1 VNGRSGLPAAN
12 QRIAAGRPLLQS
24 APPLSLYIHLPWCVR
39 KCPYCD
45 FSSFESREGVP
56 EQEYVAA
63 LIKDLEAALPL
74 IWGRKI
80 VSIFMGGG
88 TPSLFSAQAIDALL
102 TQVRALLPVEAH
114 AEITLEANPGTAEA
128 QKFADFRSAGVNRL
142 SLGIQSFNPTHLRAL
157 GRIHD
162 DREARFAVEL
172 ALRHFDNVNLDLMYA
187 LPEQTM
193 AEALA
198 DIREAVSFGPQH
210 ISAYHLTLEPN
221 TVFYNQPPSLPDDD
235 MSAAMQEAIEAEL
248 AGAGYEHY
256 ETSAF
261 ARKRPPLLNPLPQAG
276 EEANESLR
284 DFRVN
289 RCRHNLNYWL
299 FGDYLGIGAGA
310 HGKLTFHPQGVGRG
324 CKADESATTTLHGRV
339 LRQVRHRQPK
349 AYMEKALAGNALE
362 DERIV
367 SSDELP
373 FEFMM
378 NALRLTEGFPV
389 SLFSART
396 GLSLTVVLPMLEEA
410 QRRGLIERDAL
421 HIRPTLLGQRFL
433 NELLQLFLAE

>member
-1 VNGRSGLPAAN
+1 M
-12 QRIAAGRPLLQS
+12 AAGRPLLQS

-74 IWGRKI
+74 VWGRK
-80 VSIFMGGG
+80 VASIFMGGG
-88 TPSLFSAQAIDALL
+88 TPSLFSARSIDTLL
-102 TQVRALLPVEAH
+102 TQVRTLLPVEAH

-128 QKFADFRSAGVNRL
+128 QKFADFRAAGVNRL
-142 SLGIQSFNPTHLRAL
+142 SLGIQSFNPRHLQAL

-162 DREARFAVEL
+162 DREARVAVEL
-172 ALRHFDNVNLDLMYA
+172 ALRNFDNVNLDLMYA

-193 AEALA
+193 EEALA

-221 TVFYNQPPSLPDDD
+221 TVFYNQPPALPDDD
-235 MSAAMQEAIEAEL
+235 VSAAMQEAIEAEL

-261 ARKRPPLLNPLPQAG
+261 AKKHR
-276 EEANESLR
+276 
-284 DFRVN
+284 
-289 RCRHNLNYWL
+289 RCKHNLNYWL

-310 HGKLTFHPQGVGRG
+310 HGKLT
-324 CKADESATTTLHGRV
+324 LHDRV
-339 LRQVRHRQPK
+339 LRQVRYRQPK
-349 AYMEKALAGNALE
+349 TYMERALAGNAAE
-362 DERIV
+362 EERTV

-396 GLSLTVVLPMLEEA
+396 GQSLTAVLPMLEEA

-421 HIRPTLLGQRFL
+421 HIRPTALGQCFL
-433 NELLQLFLAE
+433 NELLQLFLAD

>member
-1 VNGRSGLPAAN
+1 MLSPEEMQKTSIHSALGTQDSGLV
-12 QRIAAGRPLLQS
+12 S
-24 APPLSLYIHLPWCVR
+24 PPLSLYIHLPWCVR

-45 FSSFESREGVP
+45 FSSFEARESLP

-74 IWGRKI
+74 IWGRKV

-88 TPSLFSAQAIDALL
+88 TPSLFSARAIDTLL
-102 TQVRALLPVEAH
+102 TQVRTLLPVEPD

-128 QKFADFRSAGVNRL
+128 QKFADFRTAGVNRL
-142 SLGIQSFNPTHLRAL
+142 SLGIQSFNPRHLQAL

-172 ALRHFDNVNLDLMYA
+172 GLRNFDNVNLDLMYA

-193 AEALA
+193 GEALA
-198 DIREAVSFGPQH
+198 DICEAVSFGPQH

-221 TVFYNQPPSLPDDD
+221 TVFYNKPPPLPDDD
-235 MSAAMQEAIEAEL
+235 MSAAMQEAIEEEL
-248 AGAGYEHY
+248 AGADYEHY

-261 ARKRPPLLNPLPQAG
+261 AKKHR
-276 EEANESLR
+276 
-284 DFRVN
+284 

-299 FGDYLGIGAGA
+299 FGDYLGIGAAA
-310 HGKLTFHPQGVGRG
+310 HGKLT
-324 CKADESATTTLHGRV
+324 LHDRV
-339 LRQVRHRQPK
+339 LRQVRCRQPK
-349 AYMEKALAGNALE
+349 TYMERALAGNVLE
-362 DERIV
+362 EDRIV
-367 SSDELP
+367 SPDELP

-389 SLFSART
+389 SLFPART
-396 GLSLTVVLPMLEEA
+396 GLSLAAVLPLLEEA
-410 QRRGLIERDAL
+410 QRRRLIECDNL
-421 HIRPTLLGQRFL
+421 HVRPTALGQRFL
-433 NELLQLFLAE
+433 NDLLQLFLPGKA

>member
-1 VNGRSGLPAAN
+1 MPNENVGWAERLYREAQQPAS
-12 QRIAAGRPLLQS
+12 P
-24 APPLSLYIHLPWCVR
+24 PPLSLYIHLPWCVR

-63 LIKDLEAALPL
+63 LAKDLEAALPL
-74 IWGRKI
+74 VWGRKV

-88 TPSLFSAQAIDALL
+88 TPSLFSARSIDTLL
-102 TQVRALLPVEAH
+102 TQVRTLLPVEAH

-128 QKFADFRSAGVNRL
+128 QKFADFRTAGVNRL
-142 SLGIQSFNPTHLRAL
+142 SLGIQSFNPRHLQAL

-162 DREARFAVEL
+162 DREARVAVEL
-172 ALRHFDNVNLDLMYA
+172 ALRNFDNVNLDLMYA

-193 AEALA
+193 EEALA

-221 TVFYNQPPSLPDDD
+221 TVFYNKPPILPDDD

-261 ARKRPPLLNPLPQAG
+261 AKKH
-276 EEANESLR
+276 S
-284 DFRVN
+284 
-289 RCRHNLNYWL
+289 RCKHNLNYWL

-310 HGKLTFHPQGVGRG
+310 HGKLTFH
-324 CKADESATTTLHGRV
+324 DRV
-339 LRQVRHRQPK
+339 LRQVRYRQPK
-349 AYMEKALAGNALE
+349 TYMERALAGSAVE
-362 DERIV
+362 EERTV

-396 GLSLTVVLPMLEEA
+396 GLSLTAALPMLEEA

-421 HIRPTLLGQRFL
+421 HIRPTMLGQRFL

>member
-1 VNGRSGLPAAN
+1 MQKTSIHSELGTQDSGLV
-12 QRIAAGRPLLQS
+12 S
-24 APPLSLYIHLPWCVR
+24 PPLSLYIHLPWCVR

-56 EQEYVAA
+56 EQEYIAA

-74 IWGRKI
+74 VWGRKV

-88 TPSLFSAQAIDALL
+88 TPSLFSARAIDTLL
-102 TQVRALLPVEAH
+102 TQVRTLLPVEAH

-142 SLGIQSFNPTHLRAL
+142 SLGIQSFNPRHLQAL
-157 GRIHD
+157 GRVHD
-162 DREARFAVEL
+162 DREARYAVEL
-172 ALRHFDNVNLDLMYA
+172 ALRNFDNVNLDLMYA
-187 LPEQTM
+187 LPEQVM
-193 AEALA
+193 EEALS

-221 TVFYNQPPSLPDDD
+221 TVFYNKPPPLPDDD

-261 ARKRPPLLNPLPQAG
+261 AKKHL
-276 EEANESLR
+276 
-284 DFRVN
+284 
-289 RCRHNLNYWL
+289 RCRHNLNYWS

-310 HGKLTFHPQGVGRG
+310 HGKLT
-324 CKADESATTTLHGRV
+324 LHDQI

-349 AYMEKALAGNALE
+349 AYMERALAGNALE
-362 DERIV
+362 EERTV
-367 SSDELP
+367 SQGEQP
-373 FEFMM
+373 FDFMM

-396 GLSLTVVLPMLEEA
+396 GLSLTTALPMLEEA

-433 NELLQLFLAE
+433 NELLQLFLVE

>member
-1 VNGRSGLPAAN
+1 MNGRSGLPAAN

-56 EQEYVAA
+56 EEAYVAA
-63 LIKDLEAALPL
+63 LLKDLEAALPL
-74 IWGRKI
+74 VWGRKV

-88 TPSLFSAQAIDALL
+88 TPSLFSARAIDTLL

-128 QKFADFRSAGVNRL
+128 QKFADFRAAGVNRL
-142 SLGIQSFNPTHLRAL
+142 SLGTQSFNPRHLRAL

-187 LPEQTM
+187 LPEQTLE
-193 AEALA
+193 EALA

-221 TVFYNQPPSLPDDD
+221 TVFYSQPPILPDDD

-261 ARKRPPLLNPLPQAG
+261 AKKH
-276 EEANESLR
+276 S
-284 DFRVN
+284 

-310 HGKLTFHPQGVGRG
+310 HGKLTFHDRI
-324 CKADESATTTLHGRV
+324 

-349 AYMEKALAGNALE
+349 AYMERALAGNALE
-362 DERIV
+362 EERTVSPDEM
-367 SSDELP
+367 P

-378 NALRLTEGFPV
+378 NALRLTEGFPT
-389 SLFSART
+389 SLFPART
-396 GLSLTVVLPMLEEA
+396 GLSLTAALPMLEEA

>member
-1 VNGRSGLPAAN
+1 M
-12 QRIAAGRPLLQS
+12 
-24 APPLSLYIHLPWCVR
+24 
-39 KCPYCD
+39 
-45 FSSFESREGVP
+45 P
-56 EQEYVAA
+56 EEAYVAA
-63 LIKDLEAALPL
+63 LLKDLEAALPL
-74 IWGRKI
+74 VWGRKV

-88 TPSLFSAQAIDALL
+88 TPSLFSARAIDTLL

-114 AEITLEANPGTAEA
+114 AEITLEANPGTVEA
-128 QKFADFRSAGVNRL
+128 QKFADFRAAGVNRL
-142 SLGIQSFNPTHLRAL
+142 SLGIQSFNPRHLRTL

-187 LPEQTM
+187 LPEQTLE
-193 AEALA
+193 EALA

-221 TVFYNQPPSLPDDD
+221 TVFYSQPPILPDDD

-261 ARKRPPLLNPLPQAG
+261 AKKH
-276 EEANESLR
+276 S
-284 DFRVN
+284 

-310 HGKLTFHPQGVGRG
+310 HGKLTFHDRI
-324 CKADESATTTLHGRV
+324 

-349 AYMEKALAGNALE
+349 AYMERALAGNALE
-362 DERIV
+362 EERTVSPDEM
-367 SSDELP
+367 P

-378 NALRLTEGFPV
+378 NALRLTEGFPT
-389 SLFSART
+389 SLFPART
-396 GLSLTVVLPMLEEA
+396 GLSLTAALPMLEEA